1 MLLLYPFCF
10 LEFRHMGRLQVKRL
24 FCEIW
29 NQEVVKETNDQSQRL
44 VGDCFLYVREN
55 VWRSVF
61 TRKSCT
67 WRLRGYSY
75 IYRRDKPRLLI
86 TYPLFVVELWWP
98 RDMFRR
104 VHRSC
109 IVNLRAVEGFIG
121 KAICIADW
129 VLPVSPLYREE
140 VFGCFLFWELKRKK
154 KVQ

>member
-1 MLLLYPFCF
+1 M
-10 LEFRHMGRLQVKRL
+10 
-24 FCEIW
+24 
-29 NQEVVKETNDQSQRL
+29 KETNDQSQRL

-121 KAICIADW
+121 KAICLADW

-140 VFGCFLFWELKRKK
+140 VFGCFLF
-154 KVQ
+154 

>member
-1 MLLLYPFCF
+1 MINRNVSWEIVFCTLGRTYGEVFLL
-10 LEFRHMGRLQVKRL
+10 G
-24 FCEIW
+24 
-29 NQEVVKETNDQSQRL
+29 SL
-44 VGDCFLYVREN
+44 VRGGFG
-55 VWRSVF
+55 
-61 TRKSCT
+61 
-67 WRLRGYSY
+67 GYSY

-86 TYPLFVVELWWP
+86 TYPLLVVEPWLP

-109 IVNLRAVEGFIG
+109 IVNLRAMEGFIG
-121 KAICIADW
+121 KAICIADR